1 MANTIS
7 VPVSAGELLDKISI
21 LKIKIEMIE
30 DTQKLK
36 NVKLEH
42 DLLIAVVN
50 EINFENWSDFVQE
63 LYDVNLVL
71 WKIEDDIRLK
81 EKAKQFD
88 AEFTELARSVY
99 RTNDRRFDVK
109 NKINKFYGLDIREE
123 KSYESY

>member
-21 LKIKIEMIE
+21 LKIKMEMIE

-42 DLLIAVVN
+42 DLLIAVVK
-50 EINFENWSDFVQE
+50 EINFDKWSDFVQE

-88 AEFTELARSVY
+88 TQFIELARSVY
-99 RTNDRRFDVK
+99 RTNDKRFDVK
-109 NKINKFYGLDIREE
+109 NKINKFYGLDVREE
-123 KSYESY
+123 KSYEPY